1 MSLETQRARL
11 TWRSRRGMLE
21 LDLIL
26 SRFVSN
32 SIPWLSAEQLAA
44 YERLL
49 ENTDPDLFN
58 WLMGYQSPT
67 DKECKEIVTYIRDQ
81 DNIKTIT

>member
-11 TWRSRRGMLE
+11 AWRSRRGMLE
-21 LDLIL
+21 LDLML
-26 SRFVSN
+26 SRFVSD
-32 SIPWLSAEQLAA
+32 SIPRLNAQQLIL
-44 YERLL
+44 YEKLL

-67 DKECKEIVTYIRDQ
+67 DKECQEIVTYIRNQ